1 MSEKIQVSQED
12 LLQVWSV
19 LENLRVSL
27 HRIGSAYAGDSKTA
41 SFPLN
46 QPDRK
51 AQWLHQ
57 QELEA
62 LGAYFTPELYWEIA
76 KAWRI
81 LSEYLPD
88 EETEALSEGQIRYW
102 EPRQ

>member
-1 MSEKIQVSQED
+1 MSERIEVPKKD

-27 HRIGSAYAGDSKTA
+27 HRIGSAYARDSKNT
-41 SFPLN
+41 SFPSS
-46 QPDRK
+46 QPDQE
-51 AQWLHQ
+51 AQILHQ

-62 LGAYFTPELYWEIA
+62 LGAYFTPELYREIA
-76 KAWRI
+76 EAWRI

-88 EETEALSEGQIRYW
+88 EDTEALAEGGIHYW
-102 EPRQ
+102 EERP